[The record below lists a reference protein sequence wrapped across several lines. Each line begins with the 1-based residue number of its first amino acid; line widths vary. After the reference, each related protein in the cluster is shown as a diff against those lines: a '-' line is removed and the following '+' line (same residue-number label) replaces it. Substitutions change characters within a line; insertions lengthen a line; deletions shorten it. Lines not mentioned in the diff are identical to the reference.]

1 MQEAQANLNRTAV
14 EFLAAA
20 RDVATRVAESP
31 QDPLDEV
38 STDLLDLDDL
48 EPAITEAELEELQ
61 RRLAEGRL
69 APGAVVELMAVARQ
83 IALALLES

>member
-20 RDVATRVAESP
+20 RDVAARAAESP
-31 QDPLDEV
+31 HDPLDEV
-38 STDLLDLDDL
+38 STDLLSLEDM

-61 RRLAEGRL
+61 RRLAAGRL
-69 APGAVVELMAVARQ
+69 APEAVVELMAVARQ
-83 IALALLES
+83 VALALLEP